1 MLTKTA
7 LVGLAHFLL
16 QADPQT
22 AQNVMQQLPPE
33 DSQAVMEVVAQ
44 PEESLPPLFEEK
56 LRLNFGNRG
65 TVSHPT
71 NETSSGL

>member
-44 PEESLPPLFEEK
+44 PEELLPPLFEEK
-56 LRLNFGNRG
+56 VLQNLGKRG
-65 TVSHPT
+65 TLSHPT